1 VDRSALYA
9 RGKCGSCE
17 TIEIAACLAD
27 ELKSRAGI
35 QLCERL
41 QSALERCRGFVN
53 LRMRDDRDGVSVSLA
68 ERGAYL
74 GRRIC
79 QLPPDQTVAMIELQ
93 PSPIEYSDTLP
104 GKFATYT

>member
-17 TIEIAACLAD
+17 TIEIAVCLAD

-41 QSALERCRGFVN
+41 QSALERGQNPFV
-53 LRMRDDRDGVSVSLA
+53 SS
-68 ERGAYL
+68 
-74 GRRIC
+74 
-79 QLPPDQTVAMIELQ
+79 
-93 PSPIEYSDTLP
+93 
-104 GKFATYT
+104 